1 MRTTSCY
8 AFCGEL
14 RLVDCLRGH
23 IAHVDCLRG
32 HIAHVQ
38 DGTPDVR
45 DVSFIVRLRELFH
58 LVEQLDFKEHHQGD
72 GHSQEQRQQG
82 AHHRIVRISIGHDRR
97 DEREE
102 DGELGH
108 RSKHVVGR
116 VLVRRKR
123 AVHAGREKADDK
135 AEDQLPR
142 RAGREKDGQAHERNL
157 AAALEDLEP
166 IAAKLVASGQLL
178 QHGGQLCTQSCILG
192 ATLVV
197 SILCLAH
204 HLGYLLLS
212 VRCLRI

>member
-14 RLVDCLRGH
+14 RLVDCLRGHIAHVDCLRGH

-82 AHHRIVRISIGHDRR
+82 AHHRTAAQARAPLMSHKCPNRR
-97 DEREE
+97 PQRCAQRLRTLQKVGCVMNWRLTRQDK
-102 DGELGH
+102 H
-108 RSKHVVGR
+108 WSRST
-116 VLVRRKR
+116 
-123 AVHAGREKADDK
+123 
-135 AEDQLPR
+135 R
-142 RAGREKDGQAHERNL
+142 RARRRWRAGPSKQARRR
-157 AAALEDLEP
+157 P
-166 IAAKLVASGQLL
+166 GSRTAKT
-178 QHGGQLCTQSCILG
+178 C
-192 ATLVV
+192 
-197 SILCLAH
+197 
-204 HLGYLLLS
+204 
-212 VRCLRI
+212 